1 MSSTR
6 GSSLASSASGA
17 NSTVGATVPL
27 NLGITEASTTGC
39 ATHQITSNSASETI
53 LPSVKDEFN
62 NSSYQPT
69 GADYSLQ
76 NLDSYYKSNSSV
88 SAPAES
94 SDFKESQSQQQP
106 PVTVKSD
113 EYSAPTSSSTEHV
126 SSHYDYPAY
135 YSTV

>member
-1 MSSTR
+1 MWHLP
-6 GSSLASSASGA
+6 SLASSTNGTT
-17 NSTVGATVPL
+17 NSTTSNTTPL
-27 NLGITEASTTGC
+27 NLGTEP
-39 ATHQITSNSASETI
+39 HQITSNSETMQQS
-53 LPSVKDEFN
+53 SVKDEFN
-62 NSSYQPT
+62 NSSTSSYSA

-113 EYSAPTSSSTEHV
+113 EYSAPTSSSSTEHV

>member
-1 MSSTR
+1 MWHLP
-6 GSSLASSASGA
+6 SLASSTNGTT
-17 NSTVGATVPL
+17 NSTTSNTTPL
-27 NLGITEASTTGC
+27 NLGTEP
-39 ATHQITSNSASETI
+39 HQITSNSETMQQS
-53 LPSVKDEFN
+53 SVKDEFN
-62 NSSYQPT
+62 NSTSSYS

-76 NLDSYYKSNSSV
+76 NLDSYYKSNSSAT
-88 SAPAES
+88 APAES

>member
-1 MSSTR
+1 MWHLP
-6 GSSLASSASGA
+6 SLASSTNGTT
-17 NSTVGATVPL
+17 NSTTSNTTPL
-27 NLGITEASTTGC
+27 NLGTEP
-39 ATHQITSNSASETI
+39 HQITSNSETMQQS
-53 LPSVKDEFN
+53 SVKDEFN
-62 NSSYQPT
+62 NSTSSYS

-94 SDFKESQSQQQP
+94 SDFKESQQQP

>member
-1 MSSTR
+1 MQQS
-6 GSSLASSASGA
+6 
-17 NSTVGATVPL
+17 
-27 NLGITEASTTGC
+27 
-39 ATHQITSNSASETI
+39 
-53 LPSVKDEFN
+53 SVKDEFN
-62 NSSYQPT
+62 NSTSSYS

-76 NLDSYYKSNSSV
+76 NLDSYYKSNSSAA
-88 SAPAES
+88 APAES